1 MLAFET
7 KKNDFYIKE
16 KCNGPLY
23 ADWDRSPKW
32 DTIARFTLGFNI
44 QNGI

>member
-16 KCNGPLY
+16 TPKGPLY
-23 ADWDRSPKW
+23 ADWDRSP
-32 DTIARFTLGFNI
+32 
-44 QNGI
+44 